1 MVTEFEEDETNGWV
15 TLDLSQLDPDREGDP
30 PETVP
35 FKVVA
40 NRFKSSSL
48 DSEKFLHDPL
58 STLIEVQGLFGFDF
72 EITSEWTVS
81 TFVVNHHQTL
91 YAKHLYAMASVN
103 PDDQTVGVTIVKK
116 KP

>member
-1 MVTEFEEDETNGWV
+1 MVTEFEEDQTNGWIQV
-15 TLDLSQLDPDREGDP
+15 DLSALDPDRGNGEV
-30 PETVP
+30 VP
-35 FKVVA
+35 FRVVA

-48 DSEKFLHDPL
+48 DSEKFIHDPL
-58 STLIEVQGLFGFDF
+58 QALQDAQVNEGILEGLDLTG
-72 EITSEWTVS
+72 WTVS